1 MNLEEDAM
9 LVAIGEMSMEEA
21 RDKWAND
28 WNKFI
33 QSLTR
38 WKSVH
43 QLLRLGQLL
52 KLQYQLTNDKAYQKL
67 QQFNHQEILNR
78 LEIMEYNL
86 NNFTLLD
93 FEADKHDMR
102 YIPDPEDE
110 FDTFNRIDAAGEII
124 QSVGK
129 NRKSKYDWKTD
140 VYIWNFHSRY
150 DKDYDEAVATL
161 ERIEDAIQYRKIEK
175 RKIDKQLAETE
186 KNLHRTQDQYDITK
200 PYAMGLL
207 VADIFYS
214 LAAALQGD
222 HY

>member
-9 LVAIGEMSMEEA
+9 LVAIGEMSMDEA
-21 RDKWAND
+21 RNKWADD

-33 QSLTR
+33 QALTR

-52 KLQYQLTNDKAYQKL
+52 KIQYQLTNDKACQALQK
-67 QQFNHQEILNR
+67 FNHQEILNH
-78 LEIMEYNL
+78 LEIVEENMK
-86 NNFTLLD
+86 NFV
-93 FEADKHDMR
+93 
-102 YIPDPEDE
+102 IPDYELDKLQLRYPTDE
-110 FDTFNRIDAAGEII
+110 YGETVEILT
-124 QSVGK
+124 QKLGK
-129 NRKSKYDWKTD
+129 NQKLKYDYKTD

-150 DKDYDEAVATL
+150 DKDFDEAVATL
-161 ERIEDAIQYRKIEK
+161 ERFEDAIQYRKIEK

-186 KNLHRTQDQYDITK
+186 KNLHRVQDQYDITK

-222 HY
+222 IY

>member
-21 RDKWAND
+21 RDKWADD

-33 QSLTR
+33 QALTR

-52 KLQYQLTNDKAYQKL
+52 KLQYQLTNDRAYQKL
-67 QQFNHQEILNR
+67 QQFNHQEIINQ
-78 LEIMEYNL
+78 LEIMEYNF
-86 NNFTLLD
+86 NNFV
-93 FEADKHDMR
+93 
-102 YIPDPEDE
+102 IPDYELDKLQLRYPTDE
-110 FDTFNRIDAAGEII
+110 YGETVEILT
-124 QSVGK
+124 QKLGK
-129 NRKSKYDWKTD
+129 NQKLKYDYKTD

-150 DKDYDEAVATL
+150 DKDFDEAVATL
-161 ERIEDAIQYRKIEK
+161 ERVEDAIQYRKIEK
-175 RKIDKQLAETE
+175 RKIEKQLAETE
-186 KNLHRTQDQYDITK
+186 KNLHRAQDQYDITK

-222 HY
+222 IY

>member
-9 LVAIGEMSMEEA
+9 LVAIGEMSMDEA
-21 RDKWAND
+21 RDKWADD

-33 QSLTR
+33 QALTR

-52 KLQYQLTNDKAYQKL
+52 KVQYQLTNDKAYQAL
-67 QQFNHQEILNR
+67 QKFNHQEILNQ

-86 NNFTLLD
+86 NNFV
-93 FEADKHDMR
+93 
-102 YIPDPEDE
+102 IPDYELDKLQLRYPTDE
-110 FDTFNRIDAAGEII
+110 YGETVEILT
-124 QSVGK
+124 QKLGK
-129 NRKSKYDWKTD
+129 NGKLKYDYKTD

-150 DKDYDEAVATL
+150 DKDFDEAVATL

-175 RKIDKQLAETE
+175 RKIETQLAETE
-186 KNLHRTQDQYDITK
+186 KNLHRAQDQYDITK

-214 LAAALQGD
+214 MAAALQGD
-222 HY
+222 IY

>member
-9 LVAIGEMSMEEA
+9 LVAIGEMSMDEA
-21 RDKWAND
+21 RDKWADD

-33 QSLTR
+33 QALTR
-38 WKSVH
+38 WKSVY

-52 KLQYQLTNDKAYQKL
+52 KLQYQLTNDKAYLAL
-67 QQFNHQEILNR
+67 QQFNHKEILNH
-78 LEIMEYNL
+78 LEIVEYNL

-93 FEADKHDMR
+93 FESDKYAMR
-102 YIPDPEDE
+102 YIPDPDNDG
-110 FDTFNRIDAAGEII
+110 DTMDAAGEII
-124 QSVGK
+124 QRVGK
-129 NRKSKYDWKTD
+129 NRKLKYDWKTD

-161 ERIEDAIQYRKIEK
+161 ERFEDAIQYRKIEK

-186 KNLHRTQDQYDITK
+186 KKLHQAQDQYDITK

-222 HY
+222 IY

>member
-21 RDKWAND
+21 RDKWADD

-33 QSLTR
+33 QALTR

-52 KLQYQLTNDKAYQKL
+52 KLKYQLTNDKEYLAL
-67 QQFNHQEILNR
+67 QQFNHKEILNH
-78 LEIMEYNL
+78 LEIVEENMK
-86 NNFTLLD
+86 NFV
-93 FEADKHDMR
+93 
-102 YIPDPEDE
+102 IPDYELDKIQLRYPTDE
-110 FDTFNRIDAAGEII
+110 YGETVEILT
-124 QSVGK
+124 QKLGK
-129 NRKSKYDWKTD
+129 NRKLKYDYKTD

-150 DKDYDEAVATL
+150 DKDFDEAVATL
-161 ERIEDAIQYRKIEK
+161 ERFEDAIEYRKIEK

-186 KNLHRTQDQYDITK
+186 KNLHRAQDQYDITK

-222 HY
+222 IY

>member
-21 RDKWAND
+21 RDKWADD
-28 WNKFI
+28 WNRFI
-33 QSLTR
+33 QALSR
-38 WKSVH
+38 WKSIH

-52 KLQYQLTNDKAYQKL
+52 KLQYQLTNDKAYQALQKL
-67 QQFNHQEILNR
+67 NYQEILNC
-78 LEIMEYNL
+78 LDIDEYNFK
-86 NNFTLLD
+86 NFVIPDYELD
-93 FEADKHDMR
+93 KLQLR
-102 YIPDPEDE
+102 YINDE
-110 FDTFNRIDAAGEII
+110 YGETVEIPT
-124 QSVGK
+124 QNMGK
-129 NRKSKYDWKTD
+129 KGKLKYDYKTD

-150 DKDYDEAVATL
+150 DKDFDEAVATL

-186 KNLHRTQDQYDITK
+186 KNLHRAQDQYDITK

-222 HY
+222 IY

>member
-21 RDKWAND
+21 RDKWTDD

-33 QSLTR
+33 QALTR

-52 KLQYQLTNDKAYQKL
+52 KIQYQLTNDKAYQAL
-67 QQFNHQEILNR
+67 QKFNHQEILNH
-78 LEIMEYNL
+78 LQIVEENMK
-86 NNFTLLD
+86 NFV
-93 FEADKHDMR
+93 
-102 YIPDPEDE
+102 IPDYELDKILLRYPTDE
-110 FDTFNRIDAAGEII
+110 YGETVELLT
-124 QSVGK
+124 QKLGK
-129 NRKSKYDWKTD
+129 NRKLKYDYKTD

-150 DKDYDEAVATL
+150 DKDFDEAVATL
-161 ERIEDAIQYRKIEK
+161 ERFEDAIQYRKIEK

-186 KNLHRTQDQYDITK
+186 KNLHRVQDQYDITK

-222 HY
+222 NY

>member
-21 RDKWAND
+21 RDKWADD

-33 QSLTR
+33 QALTR

-52 KLQYQLTNDKAYQKL
+52 KLQYQLTNDKAYLAL
-67 QQFNHQEILNR
+67 QQFNYRETLNHLENVKYSLKNYVIPDYELDKLQLRYPVDEYGETVEILTQK
-78 LEIMEYNL
+78 L
-86 NNFTLLD
+86 
-93 FEADKHDMR
+93 
-102 YIPDPEDE
+102 
-110 FDTFNRIDAAGEII
+110 
-124 QSVGK
+124 GK
-129 NRKSKYDWKTD
+129 NRKLKYDYKTD
-140 VYIWNFHSRY
+140 LYIWNFHSRF
-150 DKDYDEAVATL
+150 DKDFDEAVATL
-161 ERIEDAIQYRKIEK
+161 ERFEDAIQYRKIEK

-186 KNLHRTQDQYDITK
+186 KNLHRAQDQYDITK

-214 LAAALQGD
+214 MAAALQGD
-222 HY
+222 IY

>member
-21 RDKWAND
+21 RDKWADN

-33 QSLTR
+33 QALTR

-52 KLQYQLTNDKAYQKL
+52 KLQYQLTNDKAYLALQK
-67 QQFNHQEILNR
+67 FNHQEILNH
-78 LEIMEYNL
+78 LQIVEENMK
-86 NNFTLLD
+86 NFV
-93 FEADKHDMR
+93 
-102 YIPDPEDE
+102 IPDYELDKLQLRYPTDE
-110 FDTFNRIDAAGEII
+110 YGETVEILT
-124 QSVGK
+124 QKLGK
-129 NRKSKYDWKTD
+129 NKKLKYDYKTD

-150 DKDYDEAVATL
+150 DKDFDEAVATL
-161 ERIEDAIQYRKIEK
+161 ERFEDAIQYRKIEK
-175 RKIDKQLAETE
+175 RKIDKQFAETE
-186 KNLHRTQDQYDITK
+186 KNLHRAQDQYDITK

-222 HY
+222 IY

>member
-21 RDKWAND
+21 RDKWADD

-33 QSLTR
+33 QALTR

-52 KLQYQLTNDKAYQKL
+52 KLQYQLTNDKAYLAL
-67 QQFNHQEILNR
+67 QQFNHKEILNH
-78 LEIMEYNL
+78 LEIVEYNL
-86 NNFTLLD
+86 SNFTLLD
-93 FEADKHDMR
+93 FEADKHAMR
-102 YIPDPEDE
+102 YIPDPNNDG
-110 FDTFNRIDAAGEII
+110 DTMDAAEEII
-124 QSVGK
+124 QRLGK
-129 NRKSKYDWKTD
+129 NRKLKYDWKTD

-150 DKDYDEAVATL
+150 DKDYDEAIATL
-161 ERIEDAIQYRKIEK
+161 ERFEDAIQYRKIEK

-186 KNLHRTQDQYDITK
+186 KNLHRAQDQYDITK

-222 HY
+222 IY

>member
-9 LVAIGEMSMEEA
+9 LVAIGEMSMDEA
-21 RDKWAND
+21 RDKWADD

-33 QSLTR
+33 QALTR

-52 KLQYQLTNDKAYQKL
+52 KIQYQLTNDKAYQAL
-67 QQFNHQEILNR
+67 QKFNHQEILNH
-78 LEIMEYNL
+78 LQIVEENMK
-86 NNFTLLD
+86 NFV
-93 FEADKHDMR
+93 
-102 YIPDPEDE
+102 IPDYELDKIQLRYPTDE
-110 FDTFNRIDAAGEII
+110 YGETVEILT
-124 QSVGK
+124 QKLGK
-129 NRKSKYDWKTD
+129 NKKLKYDYKTD

-150 DKDYDEAVATL
+150 DKDFDEAVATL
-161 ERIEDAIQYRKIEK
+161 ERFEDAIQYRKIEK

-186 KNLHRTQDQYDITK
+186 KKLHQAQDQYDITK

-222 HY
+222 IY

>member
-9 LVAIGEMSMEEA
+9 LVAIGEMSMDEA
-21 RDKWAND
+21 RDKWADD

-33 QSLTR
+33 QALTR

-52 KLQYQLTNDKAYQKL
+52 KIQYQLTNDKAYQAL
-67 QQFNHQEILNR
+67 QKFNHQEILNH
-78 LEIMEYNL
+78 LQIVEENMK
-86 NNFTLLD
+86 NFV
-93 FEADKHDMR
+93 
-102 YIPDPEDE
+102 IPDYELDKIQLRYPTDE
-110 FDTFNRIDAAGEII
+110 YGETVEILT
-124 QSVGK
+124 QKLGK
-129 NRKSKYDWKTD
+129 NKKLKYDYKTD

-150 DKDYDEAVATL
+150 DKDFDEAVATL
-161 ERIEDAIQYRKIEK
+161 ERFEDAIQYRKIEE

-186 KNLHRTQDQYDITK
+186 KNLHRAQDQYDITK

-222 HY
+222 IY

>member
-21 RDKWAND
+21 RDKWADD

-33 QSLTR
+33 QALTR

-52 KLQYQLTNDKAYQKL
+52 KLKYQLTNDKASLAL
-67 QQFNHQEILNR
+67 QQFNHKEILNH
-78 LEIMEYNL
+78 LEMVEENMK
-86 NNFTLLD
+86 NFV
-93 FEADKHDMR
+93 
-102 YIPDPEDE
+102 IPDYELDKIQLRYPTDE
-110 FDTFNRIDAAGEII
+110 YGETVEILT
-124 QSVGK
+124 QKLGK
-129 NRKSKYDWKTD
+129 NRKLKYDYKTD

-150 DKDYDEAVATL
+150 DKDFDEAVATL
-161 ERIEDAIQYRKIEK
+161 ERFEDAIEYRKIEK

-186 KNLHRTQDQYDITK
+186 KNLHRAQDQYDITK

-222 HY
+222 IY

>member
-9 LVAIGEMSMEEA
+9 LVAIGEMSMDEA

-33 QSLTR
+33 QALTR

-52 KLQYQLTNDKAYQKL
+52 KIQYQLTNDKAYQKL
-67 QQFNHQEILNR
+67 QQFNHQEILNH
-78 LEIMEYNL
+78 LQIVEENMK
-86 NNFTLLD
+86 NFV
-93 FEADKHDMR
+93 
-102 YIPDPEDE
+102 IPDYELDKIQLRYPTDE
-110 FDTFNRIDAAGEII
+110 YGETVEILT
-124 QSVGK
+124 QKLGK
-129 NRKSKYDWKTD
+129 NQKLKYDYKTD

-150 DKDYDEAVATL
+150 DKDFDEAVATL
-161 ERIEDAIQYRKIEK
+161 ERFEDAIQYRKIDE

-186 KNLHRTQDQYDITK
+186 KNLHRVQDQYDITK

-222 HY
+222 IY

>member
-21 RDKWAND
+21 RDKWADD

-33 QSLTR
+33 QALTR

-52 KLQYQLTNDKAYQKL
+52 KLKYQLTNDKAYLAL
-67 QQFNHQEILNR
+67 QQFNHKEILNH
-78 LEIMEYNL
+78 LEMVEENMK
-86 NNFTLLD
+86 NFV
-93 FEADKHDMR
+93 
-102 YIPDPEDE
+102 IPDYELDKIQLRYPTDE
-110 FDTFNRIDAAGEII
+110 YGETVEILT
-124 QSVGK
+124 QKLGK
-129 NRKSKYDWKTD
+129 NRKLKYDYKTD
-140 VYIWNFHSRY
+140 VYICNFHSRY
-150 DKDYDEAVATL
+150 DKDFDEAVATL
-161 ERIEDAIQYRKIEK
+161 ERFEDAIEYRKIEK

-186 KNLHRTQDQYDITK
+186 KNLHRAQDQYDITK

-222 HY
+222 IY

>member
-9 LVAIGEMSMEEA
+9 LVAIGQMSMEEA
-21 RDKWAND
+21 RDKWADD

-33 QSLTR
+33 QALTR

-43 QLLRLGQLL
+43 QFLRLGQLL
-52 KLQYQLTNDKAYQKL
+52 KLQYQLTNDKAYLAL
-67 QQFNHQEILNR
+67 QQFNHKEIINN

-86 NNFTLLD
+86 DNFTLLD
-93 FEADKHDMR
+93 LELDKLNMR
-102 YIPDPEDE
+102 YIPDPDNDGE
-110 FDTFNRIDAAGEII
+110 RMDAAGEII
-124 QSVGK
+124 QRVGK
-129 NRKSKYDWKTD
+129 NGKYKYDWKTD

-150 DKDYDEAVATL
+150 DKDYHEALATL
-161 ERIEDAIQYRKIEK
+161 ERVEDAIQYRKIEK

-186 KNLHRTQDQYDITK
+186 KNLHRAQDQYDITK

-214 LAAALQGD
+214 MAAALQGD
-222 HY
+222 IY

>member
-9 LVAIGEMSMEEA
+9 LVAIGEMSMDEA
-21 RDKWAND
+21 RDKWADD

-33 QSLTR
+33 QALTR

-52 KLQYQLTNDKAYQKL
+52 KIQYQLTNDKAYLAL
-67 QQFNHQEILNR
+67 QQFNHKEILNQ
-78 LEIMEYNL
+78 LEIVEENMK
-86 NNFTLLD
+86 NFV
-93 FEADKHDMR
+93 
-102 YIPDPEDE
+102 IPDYELDKIQLRYPTDE
-110 FDTFNRIDAAGEII
+110 YGETVEILT
-124 QSVGK
+124 QKLGK
-129 NRKSKYDWKTD
+129 NKKLKYDYKTD

-150 DKDYDEAVATL
+150 DKDFDEAVATL
-161 ERIEDAIQYRKIEK
+161 ERFEDAIQYRKIEK

-222 HY
+222 IY